1 MVERIN
7 LSSLKNRE
15 LIYRG
20 IKAKIVGIDDPQQI
34 LFLKRGRDLLQR
46 TFSEFYEELSK
57 NNIVILRSLAQ
68 PVNRCGATPQQVA
81 EILRL
86 EKYFFEMQKYKK
98 PTKYAEHVSEKI
110 SAEIS
115 DPKPI
120 PRSTL
125 CKKYKQWVSDGYDA
139 SIQVLCKTGSYPNRV
154 PKEIDNL
161 MMKCIREHFLQL
173 AGPSAPYCYEEFFVK
188 EYKSKKYPISKIPSL
203 RTFQR
208 RIDAISEFEKVRA
221 RKGESEAKKKFRQVL
236 SHYDSIAP
244 LDRVELDSA
253 HFNLGLIEVIDGKEY
268 YLGTVSTDLTFDTG
282 TGSLLGY
289 CHHIGT
295 KKEHS
300 GFVVSM
306 LSHAISQK
314 PERDY
319 IQFGLPRLVVMD
331 AGPGYRAETTRSF
344 LDAIECEYE
353 ITEVRRPWSKPF
365 VERFVRYIRDNFY
378 REIKGYVGKFN
389 PDEYSDVTV
398 KRQAHLTI
406 EQFRQKFAN
415 FVRDYHK
422 KPQKRLGDISPNEAW
437 SKGTAMFPP
446 ELVDDMAQLRKFK
459 GLKVKDRS
467 ISLKDGFRYLG
478 QSFNSPVLLG
488 FYEEY
493 RQKIKGKK
501 VKVDVLVDPSDASS
515 ISIIKP
521 PILCSEPGKIELLE
535 IPNTCPSSSGKSFEQ
550 LRAEAKGTLVH
561 DAAPTFV
568 SYDNASGFG
577 ETPRQGTVIDI
588 SRNTP
593 LSRQAANQ
601 ELDSFLAPQTE
612 QLNIDYADDRNDWE
626 LAVPMNDEHEDSEA
640 QRANDSTNQE
650 VFIYDY

>member
-1 MVERIN
+1 MV
-7 LSSLKNRE
+7 
-15 LIYRG
+15 
-20 IKAKIVGIDDPQQI
+20 
-34 LFLKRGRDLLQR
+34 
-46 TFSEFYEELSK
+46 
-57 NNIVILRSLAQ
+57 
-68 PVNRCGATPQQVA
+68 
-81 EILRL
+81 
-86 EKYFFEMQKYKK
+86 
-98 PTKYAEHVSEKI
+98 
-110 SAEIS
+110 
-115 DPKPI
+115 
-120 PRSTL
+120 
-125 CKKYKQWVSDGYDA
+125 
-139 SIQVLCKTGSYPNRV
+139 
-154 PKEIDNL
+154 
-161 MMKCIREHFLQL
+161 KCIREHFLQL
-173 AGPSAPYCYEEFFVK
+173 AAPSAPYCYEEFFVK

-208 RIDAISEFEKVRA
+208 RIDAISEFEKVRT
-221 RKGESEAKKKFRQVL
+221 RKGESEAKKQFRQVL
-236 SHYDSIAP
+236 SHYDSAAP

-268 YLGTVSTDLTFDTG
+268 YIGTVSTDLAFDTG

-378 REIKGYVGKFN
+378 RNIKGYVGKFN

-398 KRQAHLTI
+398 KREAHLTI

-415 FVRDYHK
+415 FVREYHK
-422 KPQKRLGDISPNEAW
+422 KPQKRLGNISPNEAW
-437 SKGTAMFPP
+437 LKGTGMFPP
-446 ELVDDMAQLRKFK
+446 ELVDDMEKLRRFK
-459 GLKVKDRS
+459 GLRLKDRS
-467 ISLKDGFRYLG
+467 FSLKDGFRYLG
-478 QSFNSPVLLG
+478 QSFNSPALMGL
-488 FYEEY
+488 YEAY
-493 RQKIKGKK
+493 KQKIEGKS
-501 VKVDVLVDPSDASS
+501 VKVDVLIDPSNASS
-515 ISIIKP
+515 ISVVLP
-521 PILCSEPGKIELLE
+521 AILCNEPGKLELLE

-568 SYDNASGFG
+568 SYDNKSGFG
-577 ETPRQGTVIDI
+577 DTPRQGTVIDI
-588 SRNTP
+588 SRDTP
-593 LSRQAANQ
+593 LSRVAANQ
-601 ELDSFLAPQTE
+601 ELDRMLAPQPG
-612 QLNIDYADDRNDWE
+612 QLNPNFVNDKDDWAPSD
-626 LAVPMNDEHEDSEA
+626 PMNDEHEDSKDLEV
-640 QRANDSTNQE
+640 NDSTNQE
-650 VFIYDY
+650 IFIYDY